1 MLQDFPYLDLLQ
13 LSQADQTARLVDTLR
28 LDRAAERAA
37 DAASRAI
44 ATAPTTP
51 SSKFPKTIPVWLH
64 YCTVVDEANFPP
76 LYHRW
81 ANAAKAEQCIAFQSV
96 IEEQARQADAATK
109 IVPFA
114 TKELYKHV
122 LMG

>member
-37 DAASRAI
+37 DAAARAI

-51 SSKFPKTIPVWLH
+51 SSKFPKIIPVWLR
-64 YCTVVDEANFPP
+64 YCTVVDEANLPP

-81 ANAAKAEQCIAFQSV
+81 ANAAKAERCIAFQSV

-109 IVPFA
+109 NYPFA